1 VLTTAR
7 RRRGSGP
14 FVHDRADRADGA
26 GRFRRTTRPRW
37 TLASR
42 VFVLQLLVV
51 GVLVLGAT
59 ATVVVQLRADTGR
72 DAAVQVTDVAL
83 AVAASPDV
91 RAGLAVPGGTTDPA
105 LAPVRAAVQDHA
117 EAVRRATGTDFI
129 TVMDTGTVRWTHPD
143 PEQIGRTFLG
153 HAEDALAGG
162 RVVETYTGT
171 LGPSVRAVVPVT
183 ADDGSVVGAVAVGVT
198 TRSVTAELVD
208 RLPVL
213 LAATALA
220 LVVSVVGSLAL
231 SRWVRRRTHGLEPAD
246 LTRMWEVND
255 AVLHSLREGL
265 VVLDTAGRVQV
276 VNDEA
281 RRLLPAGPDPGTD
294 FGVELPP
301 AVRRLV
307 EAGEDVADDVQVS
320 DDRVL
325 VVSRLDARWEGRR
338 VGTVVTLRDH
348 TELEALTR
356 DLDAVR
362 GLAEALRSQAHE
374 AANRLHVVVTLVE
387 SGRGPQAVEF
397 ATAELAAVQQLT
409 DLVVADVA
417 EPAVAA
423 LLIGKSAQAAERG
436 VELEVEPDTALPAG
450 LLPPRDLVTVVGNLV
465 DNAVEA
471 ALAGDDPRW
480 VRVQIG
486 PSETDPETD
495 PETGPETDPEAGAG
509 GGALQVRVTD
519 SGEGLAPGWLELAVQ
534 RGWSRKEHRLSP
546 GGSHGLGLALVG
558 QVVRRHGGTLAV
570 IEPVTVDD
578 GGGTVVVTLPV
589 GARHGGER
597 A

>member
-1 VLTTAR
+1 MLTTAR

-14 FVHDRADRADGA
+14 FVHDRTATTARRRRAA
-26 GRFRRTTRPRW
+26 RPRW

-51 GVLVLGAT
+51 GVLVVGAT

-105 LAPVRAAVQDHA
+105 LAPVRAAVQGHVED
-117 EAVRRATGTDFI
+117 VRRATGTDFI
-129 TVMDTGTVRWTHPD
+129 TVMDTATVRWTHPD
-143 PEQIGRTFLG
+143 PEQIGGTFLG

-183 ADDGSVVGAVAVGVT
+183 GDDGAVVGAVAVGVT
-198 TRSVTAELVD
+198 TRSVSAELVD

-220 LVVSVVGSLAL
+220 LLVSVVGSLAL

-307 EAGEDVADDVQVS
+307 ERDEDVADDVQVT

-409 DLVVADVA
+409 DLLVADVA

-436 VELEVEPDTALPAG
+436 VELEVEPDTALAAG
-450 LLPPRDLVTVVGNLV
+450 LLPARDLVTVVGNLV

-471 ALAGDDPRW
+471 ALGGAEPRW

-486 PSETDPETD
+486 RLTDEGGD
-495 PETGPETDPEAGAG
+495 GDGGRDGAGAV
-509 GGALQVRVTD
+509 QVRVTD

-546 GGSHGLGLALVG
+546 EGSHGLGLALVG
-558 QVVRRHGGTLAV
+558 QVVRRHGGTLTV
-570 IEPVTVDD
+570 VEPVTVDD

-589 GARHGGER
+589 AARPAGRGA
-597 A
+597 

>member
-1 VLTTAR
+1 M
-7 RRRGSGP
+7 
-14 FVHDRADRADGA
+14 
-26 GRFRRTTRPRW
+26 
-37 TLASR
+37 
-42 VFVLQLLVV
+42 LQLLVV

-91 RAGLAVPGGTTDPA
+91 RAGLSVPGGTADPA
-105 LAPVRAAVQDHA
+105 MAPVRAAVQEHV

-129 TVMDTGTVRWTHPD
+129 TVMDTATVRWTHPD
-143 PEQIGRTFLG
+143 PARIGGTFLG
-153 HAEDALAGG
+153 HADAALAGG

-183 ADDGSVVGAVAVGVT
+183 ATDGRVVGAVAAGVT
-198 TRSVTAELVD
+198 TRSVSAELVD

-213 LAATALA
+213 LGATVLA
-220 LVVSVVGSLAL
+220 LLVSVVGSLAL

-281 RRLLPAGPDPGTD
+281 RRLLPPGPDPGTD
-294 FGVELPP
+294 HGVELPP

-307 EAGEDVADDVQVS
+307 DRDEDVADDVQVT

-409 DLVVADVA
+409 DLLVADVA

-450 LLPPRDLVTVVGNLV
+450 LLPARDLVTVVGNLV
-465 DNAVEA
+465 DNAIEA
-471 ALAGDDPRW
+471 ALAGPGPRW

-486 PSETDPETD
+486 WAA
-495 PETGPETDPEAGAG
+495 GPVRAV
-509 GGALQVRVTD
+509 QVRVTD

-546 GGSHGLGLALVG
+546 EGSHGLGLALVG

-570 IEPVTVDD
+570 EEPVTVDD
-578 GGGTVVVTLPV
+578 GGGTIVVTLPV
-589 GARHGGER
+589 GGPVGGEGP
-597 A
+597 